1 MRRGIESGYDGV
13 LILRSDLSFISNL
26 CVKNFSKYKILFQ
39 WNLLHNKYTLE
50 VPDQIHF
57 IGSIPLKKLY
67 KASIKNVNKL
77 VIINSDIFVESL
89 NELRHI
95 STCEIDKYWAGTL
108 HYLLRFCLLNL
119 EINQIGF
126 INYIEDPNIKK
137 VISEIRGDSN
147 SKEGNPLYTW

>member
-13 LILRSDLSFISNL
+13 LILRSDLAFISNL

-57 IGSIPLKKLY
+57 IASIPLKKLY

-95 STCEIDKYWAGTL
+95 STCDIDKYWAGTL
-108 HYLLRFCLLNL
+108 HNFLRFCLLNL

-126 INYIEDPNIKK
+126 MNYIEDPNIKK
-137 VISEIRGDSN
+137 VISEIRGDPN
-147 SKEGNPLYTW
+147 SKKGNPLYTW